1 MHRSLIPVLGVPVI
15 MPFQGDVSGQRVE
28 DERQSA
34 AQNRQR
40 QRAALLRLQ
49 QSCAEV
55 AEEVERK
62 KRSLMDALREQ
73 KTLKGRM
80 REVEIQQMGVR
91 PGETEPYDS
100 FTEAAISE
108 IMSDDA
114 SGSVAA
120 GLEDDD
126 DATRGLLTEEHEEWC
141 EDAKFFTV
149 PNICPFVKKCY
160 EIVNSKRTDAIVSW
174 SADGLNFVVHDPQRC
189 ADEVLP
195 KYFKH
200 ANLMSWIRQLN
211 KYGFRRVV
219 RERPSDVNSQHGSAS
234 RGAGAGSSSRDG
246 GDVALPAV
254 GHPVGLVVSRPP
266 EATTLHFQ
274 HPCFQRGNLTSLPS
288 IRVQK
293 TSDGGMS
300 EATMSQ
306 MAAMGADTHRGR
318 AKSTPVSSREGS
330 EGMPAKSATRKR
342 KISGS
347 GHMDLSEH
355 TAAGGF
361 QNLVGMGN
369 GMGYPAVGLP
379 HAQQHYPA
387 QVTHAVHMQQAQ
399 QVPGGHI
406 FGGMQPGWGMQPPP
420 PGSMHWGQSQG
431 PPQQQ
436 QQQLGHGQQMPQ
448 QGQGQQQQQGQRE
461 GPQLQ
466 QAPLQQGQP
475 QPQPQGQPKAVHD
488 AQRRVS
494 FGGAQTDQ
502 WGAPLAP
509 STAVHPSVA
518 LHPAVMAAAA
528 TQEQQRTSPFPPNP
542 GDARPGSAGFRAA
555 QRSPPGRFGQ
565 SGPTVDPRGAGFGGG
580 AQAGFRGV
588 AQSWAQG
595 QAGPLQMPP
604 PPQQQ
609 QQQQWQQQTPLRQR
623 RISFYTDF
631 LLFPARTAAV
641 TVGSDTPG
649 APPTPVAQDPFRA
662 TVRPYAE
669 TPGSSSADST
679 PVRPKHRRL
688 RRTVVMSQSPASA
701 QPLAPVQQ
709 ARQRG
714 AGGGAHRRPPQPSA
728 GGNARGFIEDEADV
742 SGDEHGGEDESEE
755 ETTGEDENISQL
767 INNNATPDDGGAR
780 WRYLRGQLEVDPSP
794 ACQLPTPVRVAR
806 YRAELRYNVND
817 TPPDY
822 DFEQD
827 GRRVRRRGLA
837 EAEDSQSC
845 SLDSFIC
852 DDDEPVIYSGTSP
865 VS

>member
-1 MHRSLIPVLGVPVI
+1 MRRQRRRRRRLGRRRLRRLRLRLRLRRLPSHPPPPIPPPTSRWWQQQQQPPLPPPQSLQQQQWLAPLPWTCKG
-15 MPFQGDVSGQRVE
+15 
-28 DERQSA
+28 A
-34 AQNRQR
+34 AQ
-40 QRAALLRLQ
+40 
-49 QSCAEV
+49 
-55 AEEVERK
+55 
-62 KRSLMDALREQ
+62 
-73 KTLKGRM
+73 
-80 REVEIQQMGVR
+80 
-91 PGETEPYDS
+91 PG
-100 FTEAAISE
+100 
-108 IMSDDA
+108 SD
-114 SGSVAA
+114 
-120 GLEDDD
+120 
-126 DATRGLLTEEHEEWC
+126 W
-141 EDAKFFTV
+141 
-149 PNICPFVKKCY
+149 
-160 EIVNSKRTDAIVSW
+160 
-174 SADGLNFVVHDPQRC
+174 
-189 ADEVLP
+189 
-195 KYFKH
+195 
-200 ANLMSWIRQLN
+200 
-211 KYGFRRVV
+211 
-219 RERPSDVNSQHGSAS
+219 
-234 RGAGAGSSSRDG
+234 
-246 GDVALPAV
+246 
-254 GHPVGLVVSRPP
+254 
-266 EATTLHFQ
+266 
-274 HPCFQRGNLTSLPS
+274 
-288 IRVQK
+288 
-293 TSDGGMS
+293 
-300 EATMSQ
+300 
-306 MAAMGADTHRGR
+306 THR
-318 AKSTPVSSREGS
+318 AGS
-330 EGMPAKSATRKR
+330 EGTHWRGAENVAPQFPRVSLQPGSHPGSEGTRSA
-342 KISGS
+342 G
-347 GHMDLSEH
+347 
-355 TAAGGF
+355 
-361 QNLVGMGN
+361 
-369 GMGYPAVGLP
+369 
-379 HAQQHYPA
+379 
-387 QVTHAVHMQQAQ
+387 
-399 QVPGGHI
+399 
-406 FGGMQPGWGMQPPP
+406 FGGDAGLLQM
-420 PGSMHWGQSQG
+420 